1 MDKVKAEQFI
11 VCPVWVF
18 QSCPNR
24 NYLAV
29 YMALRSFTGEDLKS
43 FPSREKLAE
52 RAEVCLSVVA
62 KALRFLQGI
71 GAVTIEHQYKN
82 NQQISSLYILRADRP
97 ENLADLTY
105 ADRRGVPGDTASRP
119 VPAYTPSPV
128 PAYTVGVYPDT
139 HRTRTKELE
148 PINYNQDKD
157 GKPKPSNDF
166 EEFLSQVRA
175 AYPKRNGNYEWT
187 RFSQRAKT
195 AFKSKLSRE
204 QFLDAVRNYAK
215 SAPDPQFTKMPSSF
229 IAAHHDYIKP
239 TQEQVASSKVIEIE
253 DWKEIGA

>member
-1 MDKVKAEQFI
+1 MSKIEVNDEIGTFRI
-11 VCPVWVF
+11 IPDWVI
-18 QSCPNR
+18 
-24 NYLAV
+24 
-29 YMALRSFTGEDLKS
+29 D
-43 FPSREKLAE
+43 
-52 RAEVCLSVVA
+52 
-62 KALRFLQGI
+62 
-71 GAVTIEHQYKN
+71 
-82 NQQISSLYILRADRP
+82 
-97 ENLADLTY
+97 
-105 ADRRGVPGDTASRP
+105 SRP
-119 VPAYTPSPV
+119 SFAAMNLYLILKQYARNQGECYPSKRTLGTRLDLSERHITTLLNELESLGCITVETRSENGKSLSNLYRLPV
-128 PAYTVGVYPDT
+128 QKGRGELQFRGEAQFHLGVKCTSEQGGSVLP
-139 HRTRTKELE
+139 TKEKTIKEKTLKE
-148 PINYNQDKD
+148 KNTRD
-157 GKPKPSNDF
+157 GDKPSNDF